1 MTETS
6 AQSFEGHLERGDL
19 HAAADWL
26 VRAHGRDVLHLCT
39 AIVRD
44 RGTAEDLAQDAFGKA
59 FLALPEF
66 RGDASARTWLLTIAR
81 HRCLDHL
88 RRSARQPW
96 SLGREDDVR
105 EPLVADSEEVLVSD
119 LMARRADIREGL
131 AVLSESERAMVLLR
145 FAHGLSFDEI
155 AESFGV
161 KSGAVRMRVGRA
173 LTKMRDAIEGPAL
186 GVGAGAPAY
195 SGAMPSF
202 GAPPAPRAPLAP
214 AAPGAPLAQPAPAP
228 LPPRAAAPESAQ
240 VAPPAAYAPPA
251 PAPSARPTGAPSA
264 PMMPPLSAG
273 APARSAGLW
282 DGLTRL
288 FGGLRGAPSA
298 SPPVAAPPAP
308 PVAQDASWS
317 VAGPPA
323 PPASPAPAPLAPPR
337 QASASPASQQDASAT
352 LGALLLAADAD
363 PSADAAFL
371 ARLSLQLRSPA

>member
-1 MTETS
+1 MTDPS
-6 AQSFEGHLERGDL
+6 AHSFEVHLERGDL

-59 FLALPEF
+59 FQALPEF
-66 RGDASARTWLLTIAR
+66 RGEASARTWLLTIAR

-105 EPLVADSEEVLVSD
+105 EPQVADSEEALVSD

-173 LTKMRDAIEGPAL
+173 LSKMRDAIEGDACLAEPDFL
-186 GVGAGAPAY
+186 RSRP
-195 SGAMPSF
+195 
-202 GAPPAPRAPLAP
+202 AP
-214 AAPGAPLAQPAPAP
+214 AAPRRAPAASQPPATSGAPA
-228 LPPRAAAPESAQ
+228 
-240 VAPPAAYAPPA
+240 PAAYAPP
-251 PAPSARPTGAPSA
+251 
-264 PMMPPLSAG
+264 SAG
-273 APARSAGLW
+273 APPVGGPPRAPAPYAPTPGAPPPPAGPPPPMADAPRRVFPSFARIL
-282 DGLTRL
+282 DV
-288 FGGLRGAPSA
+288 LRGAGPAGTASFSA
-298 SPPVAAPPAP
+298 GVDPGAAL
-308 PVAQDASWS
+308 
-317 VAGPPA
+317 GELL
-323 PPASPAPAPLAPPR
+323 LAFT
-337 QASASPASQQDASAT
+337 SDASA
-352 LGALLLAADAD
+352 DD
-363 PSADAAFL
+363 AFL
-371 ARLSLQLRSPA
+371 ARLGAQLPSRP

>member
-19 HAAADWL
+19 HAAAEWL

-105 EPLVADSEEVLVSD
+105 EPLVADTEEVLVSD

-173 LTKMRDAIEGPAL
+173 LTKMRDAIERPAL
-186 GVGAGAPAY
+186 AVGAVSPAY
-195 SGAMPSF
+195 SGAMPSL
-202 GAPPAPRAPLAP
+202 GAS
-214 AAPGAPLAQPAPAP
+214 AAPGAPRMQPAPAP
-228 LPPRAAAPESAQ
+228 AAPLAAAPASAQ
-240 VAPPAAYAPPA
+240 VAPPAAHAPPA
-251 PAPSARPTGAPSA
+251 AAAPSARPTGAPSA
-264 PMMPPLSAG
+264 PVGPPLGAG
-273 APARSAGLW
+273 GPARGAGVW
-282 DGLTRL
+282 AGLTRL

-298 SPPVAAPPAP
+298 SPPVAAPAAP
-308 PVAQDASWS
+308 LAPGDASWS
-317 VAGPPA
+317 AATGAPPA
-323 PPASPAPAPLAPPR
+323 PPAAPPAAPALAPQR
-337 QASASPASQQDASAT
+337 EASASAALQQDASAS
-352 LGALLLAADAD
+352 LGALLLAADSD

-371 ARLSLQLRSPA
+371 ARLSVQLRSPA

>member
-105 EPLVADSEEVLVSD
+105 EPLVADTEEVLVSD

-195 SGAMPSF
+195 SGAMPS
-202 GAPPAPRAPLAP
+202 ARAP

-251 PAPSARPTGAPSA
+251 PAPAPSARPTGAPSA

-273 APARSAGLW
+273 APARSGGLW

-288 FGGLRGAPSA
+288 FGGLRGTPPA
-298 SPPVAAPPAP
+298 SPSVAAPPAP

-337 QASASPASQQDASAT
+337 QASASPAAQHDESAT
-352 LGALLLAADAD
+352 LGALLLAADVD

-371 ARLSLQLRSPA
+371 ARLRTQLRSPA

>member
-19 HAAADWL
+19 HAAAEWL

-105 EPLVADSEEVLVSD
+105 EPLVADTEEVLVSD

-173 LTKMRDAIEGPAL
+173 LTKMRD
-186 GVGAGAPAY
+186 
-195 SGAMPSF
+195 
-202 GAPPAPRAPLAP
+202 
-214 AAPGAPLAQPAPAP
+214 
-228 LPPRAAAPESAQ
+228 
-240 VAPPAAYAPPA
+240 
-251 PAPSARPTGAPSA
+251 
-264 PMMPPLSAG
+264 
-273 APARSAGLW
+273 
-282 DGLTRL
+282 
-288 FGGLRGAPSA
+288 GGIL
-298 SPPVAAPPAP
+298 
-308 PVAQDASWS
+308 
-317 VAGPPA
+317 
-323 PPASPAPAPLAPPR
+323 
-337 QASASPASQQDASAT
+337 
-352 LGALLLAADAD
+352 
-363 PSADAAFL
+363 
-371 ARLSLQLRSPA
+371 

>member
-1 MTETS
+1 MNDTS
-6 AQSFEGHLERGDL
+6 PHSFEGHLQRGDL

-59 FLALPEF
+59 FQALPEF

-105 EPLVADSEEVLVSD
+105 EPRVADTEEVLVSD
-119 LMARRADIREGL
+119 LMARRADIRDGL

-173 LTKMRDAIEGPAL
+173 LTKMRDAI
-186 GVGAGAPAY
+186 AGTEEFTLEERR
-195 SGAMPSF
+195 SSPSF
-202 GAPPAPRAPLAP
+202 ARARPVSPAP
-214 AAPGAPLAQPAPAP
+214 AAGGAPLPAPN
-228 LPPRAAAPESAQ
+228 
-240 VAPPAAYAPPA
+240 VAPAAPA
-251 PAPSARPTGAPSA
+251 PAPSPGY
-264 PMMPPLSAG
+264 M
-273 APARSAGLW
+273 
-282 DGLTRL
+282 
-288 FGGLRGAPSA
+288 
-298 SPPVAAPPAP
+298 APPAP
-308 PVAQDASWS
+308 PPMAA
-317 VAGPPA
+317 A
-323 PPASPAPAPLAPPR
+323 PPPMGAAPRARSSGVFAGLTKIVDGLRATSSGEAPSEPSFRTELRSALAGVAPPPTSGH
-337 QASASPASQQDASAT
+337 ASLPTSDPSLT
-352 LGALLLAADAD
+352 LGEVLWAVETAANAAADH
-363 PSADAAFL
+363 AFL
-371 ARLSLQLRSPA
+371 ARLGRLLPGTP